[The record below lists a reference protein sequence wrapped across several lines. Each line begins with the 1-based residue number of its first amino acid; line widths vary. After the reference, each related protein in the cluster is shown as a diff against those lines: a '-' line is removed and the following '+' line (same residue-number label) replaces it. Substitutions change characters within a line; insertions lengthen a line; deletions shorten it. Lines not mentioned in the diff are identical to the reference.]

1 MEIEKKIEAFVNN
14 ALTSQGKPSVKGA
27 DEPLISTGKL
37 DSLFVIDFI
46 LFLED
51 EFKLD
56 FSKENVSTMDIDNL
70 SSMVSL
76 VQKKLSSQ

>member
-1 MEIEKKIEAFVNN
+1 MEIEKKIETFVNN
-14 ALTSQGKPSVKGA
+14 ALMSQGKSAVKEA